1 MKKTIRLTE
10 SELIGL
16 VKKVIEEQD
25 LSDRLRNFVSK
36 GLENLGVQ
44 AGPVYD
50 TSGEPEI
57 KALKYLYDTL
67 KPFGFVFQKAHRYS
81 PHTILKPNLS
91 NGENVSITYRDGD
104 DFITAYAK
112 TDSENKVLNKKYPFA
127 KKDDYAGS
135 PVLKQIINDLL
146 PWKTYKFSTS
156 WQTYKPSNRPMD

>member
-1 MKKTIRLTE
+1 MKKIVRLTE

-16 VKKVIEEQD
+16 VNKVIKEQD
-25 LSDRLRNFVSK
+25 LSDRLRNVASA
-36 GLENLGVQ
+36 GLEKLGAQ
-44 AGPVYD
+44 AGPFYD

-81 PHTILKPNLS
+81 PHTILKPNLRD
-91 NGENVSITYRDGD
+91 GEDVNITYRDGD
-104 DFITAYAK
+104 DFIEVYAK
-112 TDSENKVLNKKYPFA
+112 TNFEKRVLDKKYPFA

-146 PWKTYKFSTS
+146 PWKTYK
-156 WQTYKPSNRPMD
+156 PSDDDNANFRY

>member
-1 MKKTIRLTE
+1 MKKIVRLTE

-16 VKKVIEEQD
+16 VNKVIKEQD
-25 LSDRLRNFVSK
+25 VSDRLRNMASA
-36 GLENLGVQ
+36 GLEKLGVQ
-44 AGPVYD
+44 AGPFYD

-81 PHTILKPNLS
+81 PHTILKPNLRD
-91 NGENVSITYRDGD
+91 GEDVSITHRDGD
-104 DFITAYAK
+104 DFIEVYAK
-112 TDSENKVLNKKYPFA
+112 TNFKKNVLDKKYPFA

-146 PWKTYKFSTS
+146 PWKTYK
-156 WQTYKPSNRPMD
+156 PSDDDNANFRY

>member
-1 MKKTIRLTE
+1 MKKVIRLTE
-10 SELIGL
+10 SDL
-16 VKKVIEEQD
+16 VRLVNKVIKEQD
-25 LSDRLRNFVSK
+25 LSDRLRNVVST
-36 GLENLGVQ
+36 GLEKLGVQ

-81 PHTILKPNLS
+81 PHTILKPNLR

-104 DFITAYAK
+104 DFIEAYAK
-112 TDSENKVLNKKYPFA
+112 TNFENKVLNKKYPFA

-146 PWKTYKFSTS
+146 PWKTYK
-156 WQTYKPSNRPMD
+156 PSDRSMD